1 MYSYTC
7 TACGDVFHSVR
18 QEKARQEFTEHAT
31 VKHRAKVIMISDPEE
46 GENG

>member
-7 TACGDVFHSVR
+7 TACGEAFHSVF
-18 QEKARQEFTEHAT
+18 QSYARQKFTEHAT